1 MFLRPS
7 DSWSNWN
14 EMLVFEKR
22 EKPEYTEKNF
32 PGQKEKTSNKHWNS
46 SS

>member
-1 MFLRPS
+1 MFLPPS

-14 EMLVFEKR
+14 EMLGFEKR
-22 EKPEYTEKNF
+22 RKPENTEKNVR
-32 PGQKEKTSNKHWNS
+32 GQKEKTSNKHWNS

>member
-22 EKPEYTEKNF
+22 GKPP

>member
-32 PGQKEKTSNKHWNS
+32 PGQKEKTSNLHWNS